1 MILQDLRAG
10 VLAAGRH
17 HNSSTQS
24 TIPLHT
30 SFQLLGE
37 GRQAL
42 CHHLEGQDQVGLVQA
57 GYDYDAFK
65 LFARMGGSPVRVKLL
80 NILWQVL
87 QGTASS
93 LQMSLT
99 LTGRP

>member
-1 MILQDLRAG
+1 MSWLLVVIAILQPNLRFFSIHPSNYLG
-10 VLAAGRH
+10 KGGRH
-17 HNSSTQS
+17 
-24 TIPLHT
+24 
-30 SFQLLGE
+30 
-37 GRQAL
+37 